1 MLFSEIDNKKKLLSE
16 FKKTKK
22 YKYID
27 LAMTDRELKRKSV
40 SSISTSQDNFLIRY
54 SQLLAQMLYARK
66 DFQNNL

>member
-1 MLFSEIDNKKKLLSE
+1 MRNLIFRNRSKV
-16 FKKTKK
+16 K
-22 YKYID
+22 YFD

-66 DFQNNL
+66 DFKNNLEV